1 MDTDGKR
8 THTNTFT
15 QEQMDCLRMSPHVK
29 SVTPSTVKFTQEFRD
44 MFLKRL
50 RAGDSPRKIFRESG
64 IDPRM
69 LGDKR
74 IQGFAYS
81 LRRKAAGTDG
91 DDYGMSAVSRPPGEK
106 TKEVLMEERVR
117 LLEHQLAYTQQEVE
131 FLKKIQMAD
140 MEARRSWESKRRPK

>member
-15 QEQMDCLRMSPHVK
+15 PEQMECLRMSPHVK
-29 SVTPSTVKFTQEFRD
+29 SVSPSTVKFTQEFRD

-64 IDPRM
+64 IDPRI

-74 IQGFAYS
+74 IQGFSYS
-81 LRRKAAGTDG
+81 LRRKAAGNEEDG
-91 DDYGMSAVSRPPGEK
+91 YPVSSMSQPQEEK
-106 TKEVLMEERVR
+106 TKESLMEERVR

-131 FLKKIQMAD
+131 FLKKLQMAD
-140 MEARRSWESKRRPK
+140 TEARRSWESKRQPK